1 MQVDK
6 KQGGLEMKI
15 PINNNDASH
24 VKEEINLSEYKE
36 SKGWSTFLETNF
48 GILSAIH
55 YAAGSDLLLDALE
68 YEMHELSRMPIRS
81 HVGQINSSV
90 LKDNLPQQFMTRY
103 DYDFLYKFRSELI
116 DMRLRAMDGLS
127 IIAHSVAQELIIYI
141 SNDMGKI
148 ATESDENVKKLITD
162 HKLIYDKLSF
172 EMDDED
178 LDEMKFY
185 DEDWVFTLFGDADI
199 LSELYS
205 GRAVAKGNSYHIKH
219 WFDEQF
225 FAIVE

>member
-1 MQVDK
+1 
-6 KQGGLEMKI
+6 MKI
-15 PINNNDASH
+15 PINNNDDLH
-24 VKEEINLSEYKE
+24 VKEEIDLSEYKAL
-36 SKGWSTFLETNF
+36 KGWSAFLEDNF
-48 GILSAIH
+48 GTLSAILF
-55 YAAGSDLLLDALE
+55 AAGSDLLLDALE
-68 YEMHELSRMPIRS
+68 HEMHELSRMPIRS

-90 LKDNLPQQFMTRY
+90 LKDNLPQQFMTRF

-116 DMRLRAMDGLS
+116 DMRMRAMDGLS

-178 LDEMKFY
+178 LDKMKFY
-185 DEDWVFTLFGDADI
+185 DEDWLFTLCGDADI

-205 GRAVAKGNSYHIKH
+205 GRAVAKGNAYHFKH
-219 WFDEQF
+219 WFEEQF
-225 FAIVE
+225 FTTVE

>member
-1 MQVDK
+1 
-6 KQGGLEMKI
+6 MKI
-15 PINNNDASH
+15 PINNNDDLH
-24 VKEEINLSEYKE
+24 VKEEIDLSEYKAL
-36 SKGWSTFLETNF
+36 KGWSAFLEDNF
-48 GILSAIH
+48 GTLSAILF
-55 YAAGSDLLLDALE
+55 AAGSDLLLDALE
-68 YEMHELSRMPIRS
+68 HEMHELSRMPIRS

-103 DYDFLYKFRSELI
+103 DYEFLYKFRSKLI
-116 DMRLRAMDGLS
+116 DMRMRAMDGLS

-141 SNDMGKI
+141 SNEMGKI
-148 ATESDENVKKLITD
+148 ATESDENVKKLITN

-219 WFDEQF
+219 WFEEQF
-225 FAIVE
+225 FTTVE

>member
-1 MQVDK
+1 
-6 KQGGLEMKI
+6 MKI
-15 PINNNDASH
+15 PINNNDDLH

-36 SKGWSTFLETNF
+36 SKGWSAFLEDNF
-48 GILSAIH
+48 GTLSAILF
-55 YAAGSDLLLDALE
+55 AAGSDLLLDAIE
-68 YEMHELSRMPIRS
+68 HEMYELSLMPIGS

-103 DYDFLYKFRSELI
+103 DYEFLYKFRSELI
-116 DMRLRAMDGLS
+116 NMRMRAMDGLS

-141 SNDMGKI
+141 SNEMGKI
-148 ATESDENVKKLITD
+148 AAESDENVKKLVTD

-219 WFDEQF
+219 WFEEQF
-225 FAIVE
+225 FTTVE

>member
-1 MQVDK
+1 
-6 KQGGLEMKI
+6 MKI
-15 PINNNDASH
+15 PINNNDDLH

-55 YAAGSDLLLDALE
+55 YAARSDLLLDALE
-68 YEMHELSRMPIRS
+68 HEMHELSCMPRGS

-116 DMRLRAMDGLS
+116 DMRMRAMDGLS

-141 SNDMGKI
+141 SNEMGKVAI
-148 ATESDENVKKLITD
+148 ESDENVKKLIAENGSF
-162 HKLIYDKLSF
+162 YDKLSSDI
-172 EMDDED
+172 ENEE
-178 LDEMKFY
+178 LDKIKLY
-185 DEDWVFTLFGDADI
+185 NEDWVFDLFGDADI

-205 GRAVAKGNSYHIKH
+205 GRAVAKGNAYHIKH

-225 FAIVE
+225 FTTVE

>member
-1 MQVDK
+1 
-6 KQGGLEMKI
+6 MKI
-15 PINNNDASH
+15 PINNNDDLH

-48 GILSAIH
+48 GTLSAILF
-55 YAAGSDLLLDALE
+55 AAGSDLLLDALE
-68 YEMHELSRMPIRS
+68 HEMHELSRMPIRS

-116 DMRLRAMDGLS
+116 DMRMRVMDGLS

-141 SNDMGKI
+141 SNEMGKVTI
-148 ATESDENVKKLITD
+148 ESDENVKKI
-162 HKLIYDKLSF
+162 IAENGS
-172 EMDDED
+172 
-178 LDEMKFY
+178 FY
-185 DEDWVFTLFGDADI
+185 DNLSSDIENEELDKKKLYNEDWVFDLFGDADV

>member
-1 MQVDK
+1 
-6 KQGGLEMKI
+6 MKI
-15 PINNNDASH
+15 PINNNDDLH
-24 VKEEINLSEYKE
+24 VKEEIDLSEYKAL
-36 SKGWSTFLETNF
+36 KGWSAFLEDNF
-48 GILSAIH
+48 GTLSAILF
-55 YAAGSDLLLDALE
+55 AAGSDLLLDALE
-68 YEMHELSRMPIRS
+68 HEMHELSRMPIRS

-90 LKDNLPQQFMTRY
+90 LKDNLPQQFITHY
-103 DYDFLYKFRSELI
+103 DYDFLYKFRSKLI
-116 DMRLRAMDGLS
+116 DMRMRAMDGLS

-141 SNDMGKI
+141 SNEMGKI
-148 ATESDENVKKLITD
+148 ATESDENVKKLITN

-219 WFDEQF
+219 WFEEQF
-225 FAIVE
+225 FTTVE

>member
-1 MQVDK
+1 
-6 KQGGLEMKI
+6 MKI
-15 PINNNDASH
+15 PINNNDDLH
-24 VKEEINLSEYKE
+24 VKEEIDLSEYKAL
-36 SKGWSTFLETNF
+36 KGWSAFLEDNF
-48 GILSAIH
+48 GTLSAILF
-55 YAAGSDLLLDALE
+55 AAGSDLLLDALE

-141 SNDMGKI
+141 SNEMGKI

-205 GRAVAKGNSYHIKH
+205 GRDVAKGNSYHIKH
-219 WFDEQF
+219 WFEEQF
-225 FAIVE
+225 FTTVE

>member
-1 MQVDK
+1 
-6 KQGGLEMKI
+6 MKI
-15 PINNNDASH
+15 PINNNDDLH
-24 VKEEINLSEYKE
+24 VKEEIDLSEYKAL
-36 SKGWSTFLETNF
+36 KGWSAFLEDNF
-48 GILSAIH
+48 GTLSAILF
-55 YAAGSDLLLDALE
+55 AAGSDLLLDALE
-68 YEMHELSRMPIRS
+68 HEMHELSRMPIRS

-148 ATESDENVKKLITD
+148 ATESDENVKKLITN

-205 GRAVAKGNSYHIKH
+205 GRDVAKGNSYHIKH
-219 WFDEQF
+219 WFEEQF
-225 FAIVE
+225 FTTVE

>member
-1 MQVDK
+1 
-6 KQGGLEMKI
+6 MKI
-15 PINNNDASH
+15 PINNNDDLH
-24 VKEEINLSEYKE
+24 VKEEIDLSEYKAL
-36 SKGWSTFLETNF
+36 KGWSAFLEDNF
-48 GILSAIH
+48 GTLSAILF
-55 YAAGSDLLLDALE
+55 AAGSDLLLDALE
-68 YEMHELSRMPIRS
+68 HEMHELSRMPIRS

-103 DYDFLYKFRSELI
+103 DYEFLYKFRSKLI
-116 DMRLRAMDGLS
+116 DMRMRAMDGLS

-141 SNDMGKI
+141 SNEMGKI
-148 ATESDENVKKLITD
+148 ATESDENVKKLITN

-205 GRAVAKGNSYHIKH
+205 GRDVAKGNSYHIKH
-219 WFDEQF
+219 WFEEQF
-225 FAIVE
+225 FTTVE

>member
-1 MQVDK
+1 
-6 KQGGLEMKI
+6 MKI
-15 PINNNDASH
+15 PINNNDDLH
-24 VKEEINLSEYKE
+24 VKEEIDLSEYKAL
-36 SKGWSTFLETNF
+36 KGWSAFLEDNF
-48 GILSAIH
+48 GTLSAILF
-55 YAAGSDLLLDALE
+55 AAGSDLLLDALE
-68 YEMHELSRMPIRS
+68 HEMHELSRMPIRS

-219 WFDEQF
+219 WFEEQF
-225 FAIVE
+225 FTTVE

>member
-1 MQVDK
+1 
-6 KQGGLEMKI
+6 MKI
-15 PINNNDASH
+15 PTINNDELH
-24 VKEEINLSEYKE
+24 VKEEIDLSEYKA
-36 SKGWSTFLETNF
+36 SKGWSAFLEDNF
-48 GILSAIH
+48 GTLSAILF
-55 YAAGSDLLLDALE
+55 AAGSDLLLDALE
-68 YEMHELSRMPIRS
+68 NEMHELSHMPIGS

-127 IIAHSVAQELIIYI
+127 VIAHSVAQELIIYI

-205 GRAVAKGNSYHIKH
+205 GRDVAKGNSYHIKH
-219 WFDEQF
+219 WFEEQF
-225 FAIVE
+225 FTTVE

>member
-1 MQVDK
+1 
-6 KQGGLEMKI
+6 MKI
-15 PINNNDASH
+15 PINNNDDLH
-24 VKEEINLSEYKE
+24 VKEEIDLSEYKAL
-36 SKGWSTFLETNF
+36 KGWSAFLEDNF
-48 GILSAIH
+48 GTLSAILF
-55 YAAGSDLLLDALE
+55 AAGSDLLLDALE
-68 YEMHELSRMPIRS
+68 HEMHELSRMPIRS

-90 LKDNLPQQFMTRY
+90 LKDNLPQQFITHY
-103 DYDFLYKFRSELI
+103 DYDFLYKFRSKLI
-116 DMRLRAMDGLS
+116 DMRMRAMDGLS

-141 SNDMGKI
+141 SNEMGKI
-148 ATESDENVKKLITD
+148 ATESDENVKKLITN

-178 LDEMKFY
+178 LDDY
-185 DEDWVFTLFGDADI
+185 DEDWVFNLFGDADI

-225 FAIVE
+225 FTTVE

>member
-1 MQVDK
+1 
-6 KQGGLEMKI
+6 MKI
-15 PINNNDASH
+15 PINNNDDLH

-68 YEMHELSRMPIRS
+68 HEMHELSRMPRGS

-116 DMRLRAMDGLS
+116 DMRMRAMDGLS

-141 SNDMGKI
+141 SNEMGKVAI
-148 ATESDENVKKLITD
+148 ESDENVKKLIAENGSF
-162 HKLIYDKLSF
+162 YDKLSSDI
-172 EMDDED
+172 ENEE
-178 LDEMKFY
+178 LDKINLY
-185 DEDWVFTLFGDADI
+185 NEDWVFDLFGDADI

-205 GRAVAKGNSYHIKH
+205 GRAVAKGNAYHIKH

-225 FAIVE
+225 FTTVE